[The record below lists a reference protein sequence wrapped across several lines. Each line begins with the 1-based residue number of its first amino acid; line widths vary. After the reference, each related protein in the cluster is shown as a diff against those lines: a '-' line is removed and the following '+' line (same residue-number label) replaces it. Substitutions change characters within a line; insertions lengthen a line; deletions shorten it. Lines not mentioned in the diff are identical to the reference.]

1 MKQPYLD
8 TGLVLKLVVEEPL
21 SEVVRILLQKKR
33 VPVPY
38 TRLVEIEVENTLCAK
53 LFRKEITAQE
63 HKGARNLVQD
73 LLQEGFFFRPK
84 LSLEELFLESL
95 EGMSEATVKT
105 GCRTLDLL
113 HVVSAVILGC
123 SEFVTAD
130 KRQAEAAKVY
140 GLKTTLLSAEEK

>member
-1 MKQPYLD
+1 MRQPYLD

-21 SEVVRILLQKKR
+21 SEVVRIWLQKKR

-38 TRLVEIEVENTLCAK
+38 TRLVEIETENTLCAK
-53 LFRKEITAQE
+53 LFRREISALE
-63 HKGARNLVQD
+63 HKGARKLVQD
-73 LLQEGFFFRPK
+73 LLREGLFFRPK

-95 EGMSEATVKT
+95 EGMSAATVKT

-113 HVVSAVILGC
+113 HVVSAKMLGC
-123 SEFVTAD
+123 SEFVTSD

-140 GLKTTLLSAEEK
+140 GLKTTMLPEEKR